1 MIQLTSTHPLPPPA
15 TTPPPPAHPAPAPT
29 ATGLAKALD
38 ALKAAFPPEPPPML
52 DLTGL
57 IRSLEKAKLF
67 PPKSQLIP
75 DVTVGQP
82 EPPDR
87 RQAMIHL
94 EVIYQKINV
103 AMKPFYEKYWRF
115 AMAFTAK
122 TLETNCNRMAADL
135 TLELADDE
143 EIVNARNKFDSEVE
157 SRAPRWGRVG
167 LVERPTPALAQ
178 ESAGAD
184 SNAGNKRPDVDMDA
198 GRWTQDQCHLY
209 GPEFEGHHRDA
220 RRADNIRRNPPDETL
235 DRRPGVARAE
245 AAADQG
251 PPKPPRAARPTLG
264 GRTSPPE
271 RADRLWIRVGS
282 SRLPTP

>member
-103 AMKPFYEKYWRF
+103 AMKPFYEKYRRF

-157 SRAPRWGRVG
+157 YQGH
-167 LVERPTPALAQ
+167 L
-178 ESAGAD
+178 AGAESD
-184 SNAGNKRPDVDMDA
+184 WLRGQLQPWLRKAQALIPTLETSDRMWTWTLAGGRKINAIYMGRNLRAITVMPA
-198 GRWTQDQCHLY
+198 GRTTSVEIPLTKLSTADLVWLGLKPPPTK
-209 GPEFEGHHRDA
+209 GPQSLLG
-220 RRADNIRRNPPDETL
+220 PPDQL
-235 DRRPGVARAE
+235 
-245 AAADQG
+245 
-251 PPKPPRAARPTLG
+251 
-264 GRTSPPE
+264 
-271 RADRLWIRVGS
+271 
-282 SRLPTP
+282 